1 MYPLPPLDVVR
12 DGHRHGNVAT
22 EIPHSNPRLRGDW
35 RSASDRAQ
43 NPVQCQWWV
52 VLQCEGWWRFEEE
65 TGPSELQCLKNY
77 EMSIFKIT
85 RPVTIHVDEREHETA
100 SASTSSVVSERFSS
114 QREQHLSFVLK

>member
-65 TGPSELQCLKNY
+65 TGACLCQL
-77 EMSIFKIT
+77 
-85 RPVTIHVDEREHETA
+85 V
-100 SASTSSVVSERFSS
+100 
-114 QREQHLSFVLK
+114 FVLLLFTFRINRDSMVSHYQPNYGEFCSRQQIRKQQTPSLWCSSSGYC